1 MVRIAILG
9 SGITGTAV
17 RERLSREPGYTIVDD
32 PALADLV
39 VTSPGIPPAQ
49 FPKVNAPIVSEIEL
63 GYRLRPKNVKIVA
76 ITGTNGKTTTTT
88 LISLM
93 LQCPAVGN
101 IGIPLISVTDPDLR
115 FLSLEVSS
123 YQLETIQTFKPFISI
138 ILNLTPD
145 HLERHGDMEGYAKA
159 KARIFENQG
168 QSEYVIYNANDP
180 LVKRTVENNARCTL
194 VPIYPERPL
203 QQNIMAAT
211 KAAQLCGVSDAFIE
225 KVLKEFKGVEHRIEE
240 VTEINGVIA
249 YNDSKAT
256 NPEST
261 MVALDK
267 VTRPI
272 ILIAGGRDK
281 NTPLEEMAQAMQG
294 KVKHLVLIGEAADR
308 FAKAFSS
315 FPQTRAA
322 TFAEAVDIAFEKAAA
337 GDAVLLSPACA
348 SFDMFKNFEERGRI
362 FKDLVKKRR
371 AQ

>member
-1 MVRIAILG
+1 MNIAILG

-17 RERLSREPGYTIVDD
+17 RERLLNEPGYTIVDD
-32 PALADLV
+32 PACADLV
-39 VTSPGIPPAQ
+39 IASPGIPPKN
-49 FPKVNAPIVSEIEL
+49 FPTIKAPIISEIEL
-63 GYRLRPKNVKIVA
+63 GYRLLPKNVKIIA

-101 IGIPLISVTDPDLR
+101 IGIPLISVKDPALKHV
-115 FLSLEVSS
+115 SLEVSS

-145 HLERHGDMEGYAKA
+145 HLDRHGDMEGYAQA
-159 KARIFENQG
+159 KARIFKNQTEND
-168 QSEYVIYNANDP
+168 YVIYNANDP
-180 LVKRTVENNARCTL
+180 LVKRTVEEAARCTL

-211 KAAQLCGVSDAFIE
+211 KAAQLCGVSDMYIE

-240 VTEINGVIA
+240 VVEIDGVIA

-281 NTPLEEMAQAMQG
+281 NTPLEEMNASMQG
-294 KVKHLVLIGEAADR
+294 KVKHLVLIGEAANR
-308 FAKAFSS
+308 FAAAFSS
-315 FPQTRAA
+315 FPQTRAS
-322 TFAEAVDIAFEKAAA
+322 TFDEAVDIAFKIAAP

-362 FKDLVKKRR
+362 FKDLVKKRLH
-371 AQ
+371 